1 MTIQSVKTPFSK
13 MSFTPDIPSAALG
26 INEYNAGMN
35 VETDTRGLK
44 KISGEQDILS
54 TIPSDPIFVTGNFR
68 TSGVWWFVVGCI
80 NGNWYGITSSGITE
94 LTPLASSYIIDQYT
108 HSTPITSSWNGDVL
122 FINDNVNPPMY
133 LLPTDTSIRLYDY
146 AYVDQTPNTY
156 VWNYSSSIGWTDLT
170 AGFQRVYS
178 APNIGSVLVAGNL
191 KYKVDGVEYNAPNTI
206 RWSQNFGLNS
216 GPTTWAPTINN
227 IANEVDVPVRG
238 PILDGFA
245 INGNFYIFSYWD
257 CCVLTPIAYTSTS
270 APVFGISPV
279 TQNRGILNEN
289 CFAINDGM
297 VFGLD
302 SSDIWIL
309 EQGNFR
315 EIGNQRVK
323 NYFYSNLNTEHYD
336 QVFVSNNTH
345 RNQIEIYYPDLNS
358 TSGRCNMMLSYRYDL
373 DCWNPPRQVNNAT
386 SACESPVFDPDTGLP
401 NISNRGVVYAHGGT
415 DRKLVQKDIGNGF
428 FDGTTSTNINA
439 YFRRDNISFGEPYS
453 NKVQTHRVL
462 PEIAGTGFF
471 NIQVGGADSVGQ
483 TPTFNTN
490 VTMSIDTDN
499 PWIQTIQNTHRVTSI
514 IAGSNDST
522 GTWILTQANWQI
534 SIVEDDR

>member
-1 MTIQSVKTPFSK
+1 

-26 INEYNAGMN
+26 PNEYNAGLN

-44 KISGEQDILS
+44 KIFGEQDVLS
-54 TIPSDPIFVTGNFR
+54 VIPSDPIFITGNFR
-68 TSGVWWFVVGCI
+68 LNGVWWFVVGCI
-80 NGNWYGITSSGITE
+80 DGTWHGITSSGIIE
-94 LTPLASSYIIDQYT
+94 LTPLATSYIIDQYS
-108 HSTPITSSWNGDVL
+108 HSTPITSNWNGDVL
-122 FINDNVNPPMY
+122 FINDNINPPMY

-146 AYVDQTPNTY
+146 SYPDQTPNVYT
-156 VWNYSSSIGWTDLT
+156 WNYYASQGWTNLT

-191 KYKVDGVEYNAPNTI
+191 TYEQDGLTKNAPNTI

-238 PILDGFA
+238 PLLDGFA
-245 INGNFYIFSYWD
+245 INGNFYMFSYWD
-257 CCVLTPIAYTSTS
+257 CCVLTPIAYTSTQ

-309 EQGNFR
+309 EQGTFR

-323 NYFYSNLNTEHYD
+323 NFFYGNLNTAHYD
-336 QVFVSNNTH
+336 QVFMTNNTH
-345 RNQIEIYYPDLNS
+345 RNQIEIYYPDLS
-358 TSGRCNMMLSYRYDL
+358 SADGRCNKMLSYRYDL
-373 DCWNPPRQVNNAT
+373 DCWNPPREVNNAT
-386 SACESPVFDPDTGLP
+386 SACESPIFNPDTGLP
-401 NISNRGVVYAHGGT
+401 NISNRGVVYVHGGA
-415 DRKLVQKDIGNGF
+415 DKKIVQKDIGNGF
-428 FDGTTSTNINA
+428 FDGTTSTNINS
-439 YFRRDNISFGEPYS
+439 YFRRDNINFGEPYS

-462 PEIAGTGFF
+462 PEVAGTGTFT
-471 NIQVGGADSVGQ
+471 IQVGGANSVGQ
-483 TPTFNTN
+483 TPEFNTN
-490 VTMSIDTDN
+490 VTMFIDTDN
-499 PWIQTIQNTHRVTSI
+499 PWIQTVQNTHRVTSI

-534 SIVEDDR
+534 TVTEDDR